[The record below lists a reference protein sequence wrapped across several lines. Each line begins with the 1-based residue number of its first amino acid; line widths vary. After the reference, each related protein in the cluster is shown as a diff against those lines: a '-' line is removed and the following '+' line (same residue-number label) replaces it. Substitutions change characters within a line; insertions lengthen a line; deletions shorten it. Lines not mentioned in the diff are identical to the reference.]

1 MLHVPATTA
10 VGSLATARSG
20 SSLLSVTGVAF
31 WPLLFKNVRVDFLGS
46 DDFTQAD
53 KEEAARATNEALLA
67 GWEGMP
73 IAEQFSLDEIATAH
87 GQLETSQRRGRF
99 VLVL

>member
-1 MLHVPATTA
+1 MMNRWKP
-10 VGSLATARSG
+10 R
-20 SSLLSVTGVAF
+20 
-31 WPLLFKNVRVDFLGS
+31 
-46 DDFTQAD
+46 
-53 KEEAARATNEALLA
+53 RATNEALLA

-87 GQLETSQRRGRF
+87 EQLETSQRRGRF